1 MANGKRVLL
10 FHPDGKRE
18 FAPMI
23 DGLRLSATLGAIPG
37 RQLRVFTEGVG
48 ERNSAVDLMTS
59 EFSVATSALHGR
71 ALQETSTRKDWEFFE
86 PGEAEARRRG
96 KQTSCEPSC
105 NGPPTPLKLSRKD
118 NGKLN
123 ARAGRSD
130 WR

>member
-1 MANGKRVLL
+1 MANRKRALL

-23 DGLRLSATLGAIPG
+23 DGWRLSATLAAIPG
-37 RQLRVFTEGVG
+37 RQLCVFTEGVG

-86 PGEAEARRRG
+86 PGEAEAPRKTNFVRAILQRPSDSPSNFPG
-96 KQTSCEPSC
+96 KTTKS
-105 NGPPTPLKLSRKD
+105 
-118 NGKLN
+118 
-123 ARAGRSD
+123 
-130 WR
+130 